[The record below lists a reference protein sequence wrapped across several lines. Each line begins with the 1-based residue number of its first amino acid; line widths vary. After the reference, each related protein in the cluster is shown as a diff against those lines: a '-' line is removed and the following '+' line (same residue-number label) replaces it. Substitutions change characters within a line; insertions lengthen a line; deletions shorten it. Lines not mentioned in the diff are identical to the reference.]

1 MSTIGAA
8 LIEDMTEAEQQRA
21 AVVESVLDEVRE
33 HATTMDKSGQF
44 HMPHVQTFSKSGLL
58 GLIIPEAYGGM
69 GGGLRDL
76 AAACFAIGSACPSTA
91 LAFFFHCSAASR
103 GLLAME
109 AIDAGLFNEDELP
122 AVKSFAEK
130 ILYGM
135 GRDGLWFANFASESV
150 KQEKAAITISTK
162 ATKVDGG
169 YHLNGIK
176 AFGTGT
182 GVADKYLVTA
192 SLDGYDNAAGLCTFF
207 VDRTAAG
214 VESNP
219 PWDSLGMRGSSSNGV
234 RLTDY
239 FVADEDAMA
248 VPGAFT
254 RCMQMSR
261 GSFVGNQL
269 AATCGYMGA
278 AYTTYTAALKSLTE
292 KKFKDTGKPI
302 GTATHQ
308 QELVGKMMVDMETCF
323 VWMRRQIQLE
333 TSEPPILEKD
343 EVVKRWRLCKGV
355 VNEAGFN
362 IGVNALKASGTSG
375 TLSNPGR
382 HLRDLAMGLVQG
394 FTSEKGRAMAAAA
407 EIEGQEQASFTSGAS
422 KK

>member
-1 MSTIGAA
+1 MNTIGAA
-8 LIEDMTEAEQQRA
+8 LIEDMSEAEQQRA

-33 HATTMDKSGQF
+33 KAVTMDKSGQF
-44 HMPHVQTFSKSGLL
+44 HMPHVQTFSKSGVL
-58 GLIIPEAYGGM
+58 GLIIPEAYGGL

-109 AIDAGLFNEDELP
+109 AIEAGLFTEEELP
-122 AVKSFAEK
+122 AVKNFAEK

-192 SLDGYDNAAGLCTFF
+192 SLEGYDNAAGLCTFF
-207 VDRTAAG
+207 VDRTGKG

-219 PWDSLGMRGSSSNGV
+219 PWDALGMRGSSSNGV
-234 RLTDY
+234 KLNDY

-254 RCMQMSR
+254 RCMKMSR

-278 AYTTYTAALKSLTE
+278 AYTTYQAALQSLKD
-292 KKFKDTGKPI
+292 KKFKDTGKSI
-302 GTATHQ
+302 GTAPHQ

-333 TSEPPILEKD
+333 TSEPPILEKE

-394 FTSEKGRAMAAAA
+394 FTAEKGRAMAAAA
-407 EIEGQEQASFTSGAS
+407 EIEGQEQASFTSGS
-422 KK
+422 K